1 MSNSGIAALDDQVTR
16 RSMDRYRR
24 RSLAMAVLCFGALAL
39 SAGIVA
45 ATPLTYPAADSYDLD
60 RVVGYVHGALVALGL
75 IGLLSLARSIRI
87 QAVLSTSPWAKRR
100 YRVYVDPMGNHRPSL
115 VLLPDADHAEA
126 VLLVS
131 ALRWRVGELQENSG
145 GDILVAGNP
154 FKRVVL
160 QLPGS
165 DVLLVARRPWM
176 DWSRNRMRT
185 LTLDQ
190 EDTPPPR

>member
-1 MSNSGIAALDDQVTR
+1 MSNAGIAALDDQVTR

-75 IGLLSLARSIRI
+75 IGLLSLARSFRI
-87 QAVLSTSPWAKRR
+87 QALLSTSPWTERR
-100 YRVYVDPMGNHRPSL
+100 YRAYVDPWGLDRPSL
-115 VLLPDADHAEA
+115 VLLPDRVHAEA
-126 VLLVS
+126 VLVVS
-131 ALRWRVGELQENSG
+131 ALRWRVGRLEENSG
-145 GDILVAGNP
+145 GEILVAGDP

-160 QLPGS
+160 RLPESEG
-165 DVLLVARRPWM
+165 LLVARRPWM

-185 LTLDQ
+185 LTLGQ

>member
-1 MSNSGIAALDDQVTR
+1 MSNSGIAALDDEVTR

-39 SAGIVA
+39 SAWIVA

-60 RVVGYVHGALVALGL
+60 RVVGSVHGALVALGL
-75 IGLLSLARSIRI
+75 IGLLSLARSFRI
-87 QAVLSTSPWAKRR
+87 QALLSTSPWTERR
-100 YRVYVDPMGNHRPSL
+100 YRAYVDPWGLDRPSL
-115 VLLPDADHAEA
+115 VLLPDRVHPEA
-126 VLLVS
+126 VLVVS
-131 ALRWRVGELQENSG
+131 ALRWRVGRLEENSG
-145 GDILVAGNP
+145 GEIFVAGDP

-160 QLPGS
+160 RLPESEG
-165 DVLLVARRPWM
+165 LLVARRPWM

-190 EDTPPPR
+190 EGTPPPR